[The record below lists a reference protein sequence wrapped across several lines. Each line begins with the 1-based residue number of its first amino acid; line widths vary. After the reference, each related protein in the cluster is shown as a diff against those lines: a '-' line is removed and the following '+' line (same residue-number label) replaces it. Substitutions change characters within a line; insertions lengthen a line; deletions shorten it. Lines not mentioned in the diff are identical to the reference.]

1 MTAPTV
7 LPVTPSQPG
16 FLLWVGVDPQRR
28 HHAQELVELA
38 ETLGE
43 LARELLPTA
52 ETFIALSLARAGG
65 RTEPHVDLATLH
77 DRLAHLDVVEHVP
90 APRAL
95 PQFDDVPPRVHI
107 DLGARRVLVE
117 GAERHLTYKEFEL
130 LAHLVSAS
138 GRTVPRVELYASVWG
153 ARDEATSRTID
164 VHIRRLRD
172 KLGLAEQIVTVR
184 GAGYLFQPSDDVT
197 VTTVPLGVSA

>member
-1 MTAPTV
+1 MTAPAV

-52 ETFIALSLARAGG
+52 ETFIALSLARARQGVEG
-65 RTEPHVDLATLH
+65 HVDLASLQ

-95 PQFDDVPPRVHI
+95 PRFDDVPPRVKI
-107 DLGARRVLVE
+107 DLAARRVLVE
-117 GAERHLTYKEFEL
+117 GVERHLTYKEFEL
-130 LAHLVSAS
+130 LAHLVGAA
-138 GRTVPRVELYASVWG
+138 GRTVPRGELYGSVWG
-153 ARDEATSRTID
+153 PRDEGATSRTID
-164 VHIRRLRD
+164 VHIRRLRE
-172 KLGLAEQIVTVR
+172 KLGLVDQIVTVR
-184 GAGYLFQPSDDVT
+184 GAGYLFQQSDDVV
-197 VTTVPLGVSA
+197 VTRAPVSA